1 MHKIIFINQSS
12 ELYGSDKTLLDL
24 VVGLKNNYNIEPIVI
39 VQERGLLT
47 EEFDK
52 NNITSHFLPVLKL
65 HKKMFS
71 FNYLFQL
78 AKDSFTSVRQLR
90 KIAKKENVQVIY
102 SNTFTVMLG
111 ILYALFYKTNHIW
124 HCHEIMTSPKLFV
137 KIYRFLLN
145 TSLVDKVIY
154 NSKTTM
160 DGWVDGSTTIQK
172 KSELVYNGIDLD
184 ILPTSTEEIIKLR
197 TTLFPMVDNET
208 VIYGNIGRISD
219 RKGIEILIDAFYQVQ
234 QNNPNSR
241 LLFVGSPTPGKED
254 FLEEMEN
261 KITKYKI
268 EGKVKFVSFVKN
280 VFPYWEAMDIAVI
293 PSKEPEPFGLVAI
306 EAMLVKKP
314 VIAADHGGLSEIVID
329 HETGI
334 KFEPNNLD
342 KLVEAMTYL
351 GKDKMLVKEYG
362 NNGNKRVK
370 DTFNVKWYVENIAKI
385 CQNYLK

>member
-24 VVGLKNNYNIEPIVI
+24 VVGLKNNYAIEPIVI
-39 VQERGLLT
+39 LQEHGLLT
-47 EEFDK
+47 EELDK
-52 NNITSHFLPVLKL
+52 NNITYHFLPVLKL

-71 FNYLFQL
+71 FGYLYQL
-78 AKDSFTSVRQLR
+78 TKDSFKSVRHLR
-90 KIAKKENVQVIY
+90 KIAKEENVQVIY

-111 ILYALFYKTNHIW
+111 VLYALFYKTNHIW

-137 KIYRFLLN
+137 KIYRFLLS
-145 TSLVDKVIY
+145 TPIVDKVIY

-160 DGWVDGSTTIQK
+160 DGWVDGSNTIQK
-172 KSELVYNGIDLD
+172 KSELVYNGINLD
-184 ILPTSTEEIIKLR
+184 IVLTSPEEITKLR
-197 TTLFPMVDNET
+197 STLFPMIDNDT
-208 VIYGNIGRISD
+208 IIYGNIGRISD

-234 QNNPNSR
+234 KTKPNTR

-254 FLEEMEN
+254 FLTEMEE
-261 KITKYKI
+261 KIMKYKI
-268 EGKVKFVSFVKN
+268 TDKVKFVSFVKN
-280 VFPYWEAMDIAVI
+280 VFPYWEAIDIAVI

-329 HETGI
+329 HKTGI

-342 KLVEAMTYL
+342 KLVLAMTNL
-351 GKDKMLVKEYG
+351 GKDKALVEEYG
-362 NNGNKRVK
+362 NNGNIRVK
-370 DTFNVKWYVENIAKI
+370 ETFDIKWYVENIAKI